1 MGQER
6 LSMLAFMST
15 EHELLHSLD
24 FSDKIEQ
31 FALAKARKTAIK
43 RVTTF

>member
-6 LSMLAFMST
+6 LSMLAFMSI

-24 FSDKIEQ
+24 FSDTVEE
-31 FALAKARKTAIK
+31 FALDKARKTA
-43 RVTTF
+43 T